1 MKIVALIV
9 ILVCAFTT
17 AAISAVKSAAVDST
31 LVVGHAGQ
39 IRSFSSEK
47 ADSKT
52 QSFAQALPNINAVA
66 EGPDGFI
73 YVTTGAPAQAGSI
86 VRIDPANGI
95 PTGTFWDGSTAAG
108 VTAKRLTGITFQED
122 ICYVAEADAG
132 RIHAVNA
139 GTGKWIGVA
148 SESAGAVISQILV
161 TKNGLL
167 AADFNGQKIIRFP
180 SVAAGQ
186 FGAAELLHNT
196 APAAPWALLED
207 REGRIFYSTNAE
219 EIICLEKDTATPWV
233 TGEKARQVIYLGLS
247 RDGKSLLVP
256 SNGTGWVSAWS
267 LEEPQTPAWERQLA
281 AEDGVISIL
290 EPVTSPDSAVES
302 ATLKQSG
309 SQGEDPTEGILIKVT
324 SKTGRIT
331 HLGWDTEGGGR
342 EIYNLLRA
350 PIEFSLRKE
359 GADIPLLAGEIAVS
373 ESVIRGTLARAGG
386 EKSGSF
392 EISLQNKQLSFSA
405 SLAAAENA
413 QILVTLKLNPRMCA
427 TNFHSFRWTSMDT
440 GKLPGIFIVPDM
452 GSMEVTSNEPAEV
465 RFTGDRPRRE
475 TTLTFFSAA
484 NTAPKLSLQFAP
496 LHLKNPTPGTSD
508 ELWQKARRGWWNLPL
523 ATSHWGGASDG
534 TAGSLAGIWG
544 NNVISNPVGATLFWL
559 ADHIVLVPEWSKS
572 VDGSHFLRH
581 TVEYHLTHKI
591 LPGGEVAYVDQQ
603 GGAMDANPALIIA
616 FWGVVEST
624 GDIEWMKTWLPKLA
638 PAIAFLNSRDVD
650 GDGLIE
656 SKQSGNAGTG
666 AFGDT
671 AWDTYS
677 SGHKN
682 AYVNALAHRAYKCLE
697 ALSVKVDDAK
707 SAADYGQRAAKLKAA
722 FRSTFYNP
730 ETGWIA
736 WWKSAD
742 GELHDVHSDV
752 PTSLATVCGLLDPAD
767 AKVMLDK
774 YWTALQSSGF
784 DNFALGVPLNY
795 RPGPA
800 AWQFTTWGGSKPDGS
815 ETFQKYLNGACTVS
829 NTLWFLTANY
839 ITGDTARAD
848 AILEKMVERQHV
860 GVFPNGGGFQNGV
873 VDIYPHGAEFFDW
886 KGNTCGYEG
895 HLVYSWTF
903 LQAIPLRD
911 AAVREKMLGFLRTNP
926 SP

>member
-1 MKIVALIV
+1 MKTPAL
-9 ILVCAFTT
+9 AFLFLCLLDLPGF
-17 AAISAVKSAAVDST
+17 SAAETATAT
-31 LVVGHAGQ
+31 LVAGHAGQ
-39 IRSFSSEK
+39 IHRLETQNPSAK
-47 ADSKT
+47 A
-52 QSFAQALPNINAVA
+52 QSFAQALPNINAIA
-66 EGPDGFI
+66 EGPDGFL
-73 YVTTGAPAQAGSI
+73 YVTTGAPTQPGSI

-95 PTGTFWDGSTAAG
+95 PTGTFWDGSTTPG
-108 VTAKRLTGITFQED
+108 VVAKRLTGIAFQND

-132 RIHAVNA
+132 RIHTVDAT
-139 GTGKWIGVA
+139 TGAWIGVVA
-148 SESAGAVISQILV
+148 ESAGAVISQISV
-161 TKNGLL
+161 NENRLL
-167 AADFNGQKIIRFP
+167 AADFNGQKIIRF
-180 SVAAGQ
+180 SSAAGGQ
-186 FGAAELLHNT
+186 FGPAELLHST

-207 REGRIFYSTNAE
+207 RQGRLFYSTNAD
-219 EIICLEKDTATPWV
+219 EIICLENGVAKPWI

-247 RDGKSLLVP
+247 RNGDSLLLP
-256 SNGTGWVSAWS
+256 SNATSWMSAWS
-267 LEEPQTPAWERQLA
+267 VKKPETLVWEKQFA
-281 AEDGVISIL
+281 ATDGIIAAL
-290 EPVTSPDSAVES
+290 EPVTSPDSVVES
-302 ATLKQSG
+302 VNLKQSG
-309 SQGEDPTEGILIKVT
+309 KPGENPTAGILIRVT

-342 EIYNLLRA
+342 EINNLLRA
-350 PIEFSLRKE
+350 PVEFSIQQN
-359 GADIPLLAGEIAVS
+359 GQNSPLLLEGIRVSETAITGSLMRAKGEKVGGFEIA
-373 ESVIRGTLARAGG
+373 
-386 EKSGSF
+386 
-392 EISLQNKQLSFSA
+392 LQEGHPRISA
-405 SLAAAENA
+405 SLSNAENA
-413 QILVTLKLNPRMCA
+413 QILITMKLNPRMCA
-427 TNFHSFRWTSMDT
+427 TSFHASRWTSTDT
-440 GKLPGIFIVPDM
+440 GKLPGIFIAPDM
-452 GSMEVTSNEPAEV
+452 GSMEVTSSEPAEV

-484 NTAPKLSLQFAP
+484 NTAPKLALQFAP

-572 VDGSHFLRH
+572 VDGSDFLRH

-624 GDIEWMKTWLPKLA
+624 GDLEWMKTWLPKLA
-638 PAIAFLNSRDVD
+638 PAIAYLNSRDVD
-650 GDGLIE
+650 DDGLIE
-656 SKQSGNAGTG
+656 SKQSGNSGTG

-697 ALSVKVDDAK
+697 ALSLKIADAK
-707 SAADYGQRAAKLKAA
+707 SAADYGQRAAKLKSV
-722 FRSTFYNP
+722 FRSTFYNL

-752 PTSLATVCGLLDPAD
+752 PTSLATVCGLLEPAD

-774 YWTALQSSGF
+774 YWTALKKSGF

-795 RPGPA
+795 RPVPA

-839 ITGDTARAD
+839 ITGDTVRAD
-848 AILEKMVERQHV
+848 GILEKMVERQHT

-873 VDIYPHGAEFFDW
+873 VDIYPHGSEFLDW

-911 AAVREKMLGFLRTNP
+911 PAVREKMFGFLRQP
-926 SP
+926 AKP